1 MPSFEELI
9 ERMFKKKNLRIL
21 FLLISIIL
29 LASILRF
36 YKLGVTPPGLYW
48 DEVSLGYNA
57 YSILKTAKDEHGKF
71 LPVTNFAAFGDYKPP
86 GYIYAAVPTVAVFG
100 LNEFA
105 IRLPSALAGTIA
117 VVLTYFLTQRLFS
130 KRKIALLASFFLAIS
145 PWNIHFSRGAFEA
158 NLAALFSLIGIYLFV
173 KFAKNR
179 GFWIIPSALF
189 FVLAVNTYTS
199 QRLFVPFILIVLLI
213 QFRKQVFRNLK
224 WVVLSAVLSCI
235 ISIPLLQFSLKTI
248 EGQLRFNE
256 ITIFKDLEPINQS
269 IIYRKEDNFSRFAD
283 FIHNRRLFYS
293 HEYLRNYFNAFS
305 PTFLFTKGDP
315 NPRLSIQEM
324 GQLYYFD
331 LFFVL
336 AGVYFLI
343 SKRYK
348 YSFLILSW
356 VLVSPLGQATT
367 KETPH
372 ALRMAHILPTYQILS
387 AIGLNG
393 IFLNLKFKLKSKW
406 LVVSLVSIS
415 VMVLMFYYLHIYYGH
430 WQISY
435 SGQWQY
441 GYKEAVKITENYY
454 SSVDNIFVTEA
465 AGRPYVY
472 FLFYMKYDPN
482 TYQRVSEVE
491 RDEQFFLH
499 VKSFDKFVFGDTEPG
514 PVKQNSLYI
523 LSPNNLPKGAARIKT
538 IYNLEG
544 NPVFDIGIL

>member
-1 MPSFEELI
+1 MKKHLFVLGLI
-9 ERMFKKKNLRIL
+9 LIL
-21 FLLISIIL
+21 
-29 LASILRF
+29 AAVLRF
-36 YKLGVTPPGLYW
+36 WHLSQNPPALYW
-48 DEVSLGYNA
+48 DEASLGYNA
-57 YSILKTAKDEHGKF
+57 YSILKTGRDEHGKF
-71 LPVTNFAAFGDYKPP
+71 LPFTNFAAFGDYKPL
-86 GYIYAAVPTVAVFG
+86 GYIYFSVPSVAVFG

-105 IRLPSALAGTIA
+105 IRFPSALAGTLA
-117 VVLTYFLTQRLFS
+117 VLVTYFLTQKLFL

-145 PWNIHFSRGAFEA
+145 PWNIHFSRVAFES

-173 KFAKNR
+173 KFAKDK

-189 FVLAVNTYTS
+189 FVLAVNTYTG

-213 QFRKQVFRNLK
+213 QFRKQVLRNFK
-224 WVVLSAVLSCI
+224 WIVLSAVLSSI
-235 ISIPLLQFSLKTI
+235 ISLPLLQFSLRTI

-256 ITIFKDLEPINQS
+256 ITIFKDLDPINQS
-269 IIYRKEDNFSRFAD
+269 IVYRERDNFSKFAD

-293 HEYLRNYFNAFS
+293 YEYLQNYFDAFS
-305 PTFLFTKGDP
+305 PAFLFTKGDP
-315 NPRLSIQEM
+315 NPRLSNQEM

-331 LFFVL
+331 LFFIL
-336 AGVYFLI
+336 AGVYFLAA
-343 SKRYK
+343 KRYN
-348 YSFLILSW
+348 YSFLILAW
-356 VLVSPLGQATT
+356 VLVSPLGQAAT

-372 ALRMAHILPTYQILS
+372 ALRMAYILPTYQILS
-387 AIGLNG
+387 AVGLNG
-393 IFLNLKFKLKSKW
+393 IFFNLKSKLKSRAV
-406 LVVSLVSIS
+406 LLLTVASI
-415 VMVLMFYYLHIYYGH
+415 MVLLFYYLHIYYGH
-430 WQISY
+430 WQKSY

-454 SSVDNIFVTEA
+454 SSVDNIFVTET